1 MKKKDKEIVE
11 YVASLARIRVTS
23 EEKGPLG
30 EQLSKIIG
38 YVDKLKEADTEGVEP
53 MRGLYSP
60 KNVFREDKVIPS
72 VYREDILKN
81 SPLREGDYFKIPKV
95 IE

>member
-1 MKKKDKEIVE
+1 MKEKDKEIVE
-11 YVASLARIRVTS
+11 YVANLARIKVAS
-23 EEKGPLG
+23 GEKDSLG

-38 YVDKLKEADTEGVEP
+38 YVDKLKELDTKGVEP
-53 MRGLYSP
+53 MRGLHTP